1 MKKPEGMSR
10 EVFAL
15 LVQDASSAA
24 AQGISLAPTPK
35 VSEAFKERKTRVGH
49 LWAVS
54 TRGDAPPVQL
64 TQGKGES
71 GALWAPDSSAIA
83 FTANRDGDSGSQIH
97 ILPAPGTSGG
107 EARRLTEG
115 LRRVGNLSTWST
127 DGWIYFTCLAD
138 PTPGVLDTM
147 GLIHGFNSPGDKS
160 PYVFE
165 EDMPQTMI
173 CRVHVENETVEHLT
187 PPDCTAR
194 SWSVSA
200 DGSQI
205 VWHRSDSTLLDDARM
220 MPQGT
225 LRTRDS
231 PLCGFS
237 SEPLRK
243 RAFCCRDLAAEL

>member
-1 MKKPEGMSR
+1 MGAGGRLDRRDGGTVVYSR
-10 EVFAL
+10 
-15 LVQDASSAA
+15 
-24 AQGISLAPTPK
+24 
-35 VSEAFKERKTRVGH
+35 SESDWSKERKTRVGH

-54 TRGDAPPVQL
+54 TGGDAPPVQL

-83 FTANRDGDSGSQIH
+83 FTANRDGDSGSQIY

-115 LRRVGNLSTWST
+115 LRRVGNLSTWSD

-138 PTPGVLDTM
+138 PSPGVLDTM

-173 CRVHVENETVEHLT
+173 CRVHVESGTVEHLT
-187 PPDCTAR
+187 PSDCTAR
-194 SWSVSA
+194 CA
-200 DGSQI
+200 Q
-205 VWHRSDSTLLDDARM
+205 A
-220 MPQGT
+220 
-225 LRTRDS
+225 
-231 PLCGFS
+231 
-237 SEPLRK
+237 
-243 RAFCCRDLAAEL
+243 